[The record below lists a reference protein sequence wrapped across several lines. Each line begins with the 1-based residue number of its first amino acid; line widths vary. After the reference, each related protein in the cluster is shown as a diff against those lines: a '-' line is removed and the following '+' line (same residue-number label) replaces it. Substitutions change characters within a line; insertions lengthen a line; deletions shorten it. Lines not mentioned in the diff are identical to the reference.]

1 MEESVF
7 GAAEQLMAKQMAH
20 YDCSHD
26 MLHVRRVRKLA
37 EKIGRTLNVDMAVV
51 TLGAIFHDAVDHKYA
66 ATHGVAVEERVDEI
80 VKLLS
85 QYGLPARQIDEVVRV
100 MQNVGYSKEKKL
112 RAATK
117 WSDWHENSQE
127 FHCVQDADR
136 LDAMGAIG
144 MMRCAAYSC
153 VINQPLYSQ
162 SGSAYDHIEDKLLLL
177 RDTLQTPV
185 AQDLGEK
192 RHQFLVQFKRQLELE
207 NEMLS

>member
-1 MEESVF
+1 M
-7 GAAEQLMAKQMAH
+7 
-20 YDCSHD
+20 
-26 MLHVRRVRKLA
+26 
-37 EKIGRTLNVDMAVV
+37 
-51 TLGAIFHDAVDHKYA
+51 
-66 ATHGVAVEERVDEI
+66 
-80 VKLLS
+80 
-85 QYGLPARQIDEVVRV
+85 
-100 MQNVGYSKEKKL
+100 
-112 RAATK
+112 
-117 WSDWHENSQE
+117 
-127 FHCVQDADR
+127 QDADR